1 MRYIAIP
8 LHISFINYLAVAL
21 WIVTFTQ
28 PPAFAQD
35 AGANGAEHAFAN
47 RGDIR
52 NLPQNLK
59 SRLVELA
66 RRPHT
71 FLPITAFSEAEKP
84 SQLFQYYLLDTT
96 GFEPNVFTTIVPGIN
111 DGTKPTATGP
121 NGQLRTI
128 GSVRVTLEP
137 KPGLPTDPNDVRAAI
152 DLFTDLSGLF
162 VINNESGWYEGWMI
176 HDLRVPR
183 IAPPRANGRA
193 QYATSTPEDAAAI
206 RALGSHNNVP
216 GNFFTADG
224 NAPHLPSATDHFP
237 DRQTNLVA
245 FPVSIGTFNAQ
256 QQSDIHAYW
265 EFNAGTDWVFP
276 HYELPFTGGIP
287 GTFDSGQVGALQ
299 SIVPGSGPS
308 GVKNDP
314 VKYGDNPSDPRDPDR
329 AEISNVSDIDRPTPG
344 NPDHLE
350 KRLRFIPSGLTDEV
364 IQDVFTRIKSFE
376 PGVTDPGQ
384 RLFDAYAY
392 EVSLVDQNGD
402 GVISFQEANVNGTSD
417 GLPNTRLYLPA
428 TSFDRFAV
436 TREIDDGLLAP
447 RFAPSQRA
455 YVLGGLLTV
464 VQPAV
469 PASIPQDADNR

>member
-1 MRYIAIP
+1 MRVVG
-8 LHISFINYLAVAL
+8 ISLSRSFVKYLAVVL
-21 WIVTFTQ
+21 WIATLTQ
-28 PPAFAQD
+28 PLLLAQD
-35 AGANGAEHAFAN
+35 AGASGAEHAFAN
-47 RGDIR
+47 RGDVR

-152 DLFTDLSGLF
+152 DLFTDISGLF

-183 IAPPRANGRA
+183 VASPRANGRS
-193 QYATSTPEDAAAI
+193 QYGTITPDDAAAI

-265 EFNAGTDWVFP
+265 EFNPGTDWVFP

-287 GTFDSGQVGALQ
+287 GTFDAGQVGALQ

-329 AEISNVSDIDRPTPG
+329 AEISNVSDIDRPTSG

-350 KRLRFIPSGLTDEV
+350 KRLRFIPSGLTDEI
-364 IQDVFTRIKSFE
+364 IQDVFTRVKSFE

-428 TSFDRFAV
+428 TAFDRFAV

-455 YVLGGLLTV
+455 YVLGGLLTL

>member
-1 MRYIAIP
+1 MPRIAIFP
-8 LHISFINYLAVAL
+8 RRFTFVVAL
-21 WIVTFTQ
+21 WSLVLAQ
-28 PPAFAQD
+28 SPAFAQD
-35 AGANGAEHAFAN
+35 AGSTGATEALAN
-47 RGDIR
+47 RSDIR
-52 NLPQNLK
+52 HLPNELK
-59 SRLVELA
+59 SRLLELA

-84 SQLFQYYLLDTT
+84 SQLFQYYLLDTR

-121 NGQLRTI
+121 NGQLPTI

-152 DLFTDLSGLF
+152 DLFTDISGLF

-183 IAPPRANGRA
+183 VAPPRANGRA
-193 QYATSTPEDAAAI
+193 QYGTITAEDAAAI

-224 NAPHLPSATDHFP
+224 NAPHLPSASDHFP

-265 EFNAGTDWVFP
+265 EFNPGTDWVFP

-287 GTFDSGQVGALQ
+287 GTFEAGQVGALQ

-314 VKYGDNPSDPRDPDR
+314 VKYGDNPSDPLDPDR
-329 AEISNVSDIDRPTPG
+329 AEVSNVSDIDRPTPG

-364 IQDVFTRIKSFE
+364 IQDVFTRVKSFE
-376 PGVTDPGQ
+376 PGVSDPGQ

-402 GVISFQEANVNGTSD
+402 GVVSFQEANVNGTSD
-417 GLPNTRLYLPA
+417 GLPSTRLYLPA
-428 TSFDRFAV
+428 TAFDRFAI
-436 TREIDDGLLAP
+436 TREVDDGLLAP

-455 YVLGGLLTV
+455 YVLGGLLTL